1 MDTLL
6 GYLQSGATGTI
17 SFVILLGV
25 LIFVHELG
33 HFLVA
38 RWCGVR
44 VEVFSLGFGKKI
56 FQYKKGDTNYCVS
69 LIPLGGYVKMFG
81 EQPSSGDMIGEGDQ
95 QRPMT
100 AEEKKQ
106 SFTHK
111 NVWQRI
117 AVVLAG
123 PIMNFIF
130 AIFVFSVVAM
140 MGENA
145 KGPEI
150 GDITV
155 NSAAEKQG
163 FQSGDILLKANDVE
177 IKSWDQFQTQMN
189 LKLKSTSDDPFKVLV
204 QRKNTELPVEL
215 QTTVTGMANL
225 NPVSSERI
233 VGTIEGINQLSRSAY
248 VGVPVDSPMTLLGM
262 KTGDRI
268 SAINDI
274 QVSHFR
280 DLDPILK
287 KASVNEPLNLEIERT
302 LDQEK
307 HKTEK
312 ISLQWKPQNK
322 IAEFNL
328 ETLKLESTD
337 LYLGRIIKKTPADL
351 AGFKQWDKIV
361 SINNNKVTEWEDI
374 LKTIKSYSGSDPLKM
389 EVIRGVER
397 KTLEVVPQVTTQM
410 LPTGVEDKRYTI
422 GIVPLIMYSEPD
434 IVLVK
439 AKNIFAGIERAFTRS
454 VDMSVMTL
462 AVFKKLITGE
472 ISRKNVG
479 GVISIAQ
486 AAHDSFVSGIT
497 SFLLMMGFISIN
509 LFVLNLLPVPVLD
522 GGHLVFYTIEVL
534 KGSPLSLKKM
544 EVAQQVG
551 MVLLMSLMVFALF
564 NDVTRVFFSTQ

>member
-6 GYLQSGATGTI
+6 SYLQSGATGTL

-56 FQYKKGDTNYCVS
+56 FEYKKGDTNYCVS

-81 EQPSSGDMIGEGDQ
+81 EQPSAGDLIGEGEQ

-130 AIFVFSVVAM
+130 AVFIFTVVSM
-140 MGENA
+140 LGENA
-145 KGPEI
+145 KGPQI
-150 GDITV
+150 GDV
-155 NSAAEKQG
+155 SAGSAAEAQG
-163 FQSGDILLKANDVE
+163 FKSGDTILRANETD
-177 IKSWDQFQTQMN
+177 ITTWDQFQTQMN
-189 LKLKSTSDDPFKVLV
+189 SKLNSGSPLKVLV
-204 QRKNTELPVEL
+204 KRPGSDSSVAIEAKVSGT
-215 QTTVTGMANL
+215 ANL
-225 NPVSSERI
+225 NPVSSEKV
-233 VGTIEGINQLSRSAY
+233 VGTIEGLNQLSRSSY

-268 SAINDI
+268 TAVNDTKI
-274 QVSHFR
+274 SYFR
-280 DLDPILK
+280 DLDPALK
-287 KASVNEPLNLEIERT
+287 QANVNEPLSLEIERAAE
-302 LDQEK
+302 LDAKKSEK
-307 HKTEK
+307 INIQWKPSEK
-312 ISLQWKPQNK
+312 IS
-322 IAEFNL
+322 AYSL

-337 LYLGRIIKKTPADL
+337 LYLGKIIKKTPADI
-351 AGFKQWDKIV
+351 AGFKQWDKVV
-361 SINNNKVTEWEDI
+361 SINSKSVKEWEDI
-374 LKTIKSYSGSDPLKM
+374 LNSIKSYSGSDPLKV
-389 EVIRGVER
+389 EVVRGVE
-397 KTLEVVPQVTTQM
+397 KKSLEVIPQMTSQM
-410 LPTGVEDKRYTI
+410 LPNGVEDKRYTI

-434 IVLVK
+434 FVTVK
-439 AKNIFAGIERAFTRS
+439 ATNVFSGFEKALNRS
-454 VDMSVMTL
+454 IDMSVMTL

-497 SFLLMMGFISIN
+497 NFLMMMGFISIN

-522 GGHLVFYTIEVL
+522 GGHMVFYTIEVL

-564 NDVTRVFFSTQ
+564 NDVSRVFFSAQ